1 MEIGNNEQ
9 QQLVK
14 VKVSELIKK
23 FKHREDRY
31 NFCRQQGKLIYFLII
46 IITLGYWY
54 PNEIGFDSTFFVQ
67 FLTKKKEV
75 RIFHIICILIFL
87 FKQLLPIGKHTDY
100 KLNYFRGDGALTKS
114 FLINIIK
121 SKVDYEKFLPDK
133 TKYENLSKDFL
144 FSVSI
149 IIINKIQL
157 IAFVDPETYAKMYDL
172 YKKKNSE
179 NIYKKWDEYSVNIK
193 GDMIQSINQYVP
205 SKK

>member
-1 MEIGNNEQ
+1 MSQ
-9 QQLVK
+9 
-14 VKVSELIKK
+14 
-23 FKHREDRY
+23 
-31 NFCRQQGKLIYFLII
+31 
-46 IITLGYWY
+46 
-54 PNEIGFDSTFFVQ
+54 DSTQLFHSIFDE
-67 FLTKKKEV
+67 KKEV

-87 FKQLLPIGKHTDY
+87 FKQLLPIGKHADY

-193 GDMIQSINQYVP
+193 EDMIQSINQYVP

>member
-46 IITLGYWY
+46 NITLGYWY

-87 FKQLLPIGKHTDY
+87 FK
-100 KLNYFRGDGALTKS
+100 
-114 FLINIIK
+114 
-121 SKVDYEKFLPDK
+121 
-133 TKYENLSKDFL
+133 
-144 FSVSI
+144 
-149 IIINKIQL
+149 
-157 IAFVDPETYAKMYDL
+157 
-172 YKKKNSE
+172 
-179 NIYKKWDEYSVNIK
+179 
-193 GDMIQSINQYVP
+193 
-205 SKK
+205 